1 MSNKLGDC
9 FKFFFGHFRM
19 SELYP
24 VVNNLFM
31 FRFSKKTTQFW
42 QNLLLD
48 FKWKVQVF
56 REDHKN
62 LVKSSIWHLLE
73 DIVSRRNIYQIF
85 EAFLKTWTLYSK
97 HWINW
102 EVSPN
107 FCSLLWKLKLDL
119 VKGKPSLKIC
129 TVQPYLET
137 IWMTLGPNT
146 LTSDGMRV
154 HRKGKVWASQNSGP

>member
-1 MSNKLGDC
+1 MSNQVGDC
-9 FKFFFGHFRM
+9 YNFCGHFRM

-24 VVNNLFM
+24 AVKNLFM

-119 VKGKPSLKIC
+119 VKGKSAWRFCQINMTIFENLYC
-129 TVQPYLET
+129 TTLPGNNLNDIGSKHPH
-137 IWMTLGPNT
+137 IWRNESTP
-146 LTSDGMRV
+146 
-154 HRKGKVWASQNSGP
+154 